1 MADSTLTDWA
11 NSDVAVDYATAE
23 GVYPGLAETI
33 QAFAWQTLRPAE
45 CAEHLDEFMTKAGR
59 PEGKS
64 LSAPEGE
71 DEWDVDADTEVEI
84 GDMVREEGPEFY
96 IRPSGDKYYPRPW
109 GDNLTDVQVAQKARE
124 MDHPLFLYGPP
135 GTGKTAMFEA
145 AFGDELTTILGTGD
159 TELSDL
165 MGSYIPDPSGNG
177 SFIWQDGPLV
187 KAAVEGRPVLIDEIG
202 VINPKV
208 LTGVYSLMDGRR
220 EYRVTANP
228 DRGVVKA
235 APGFFI
241 VAATNPNAI
250 GVNLSEA
257 LLSRFDL
264 QVEVTTDY
272 ALAQKL
278 GVDSKVVIISKSL
291 NSAMQNGGG
300 VSWAPQFRE
309 LMVYRD
315 LEKAFGRKF
324 AIENLI
330 ASAPEQDRD
339 QIGQDFSKMLGDT
352 YLPARI

>member
-1 MADSTLTDWA
+1 MSTLKEMA
-11 NSDVAVDYATAE
+11 QGDVAVDFGTAE
-23 GVYPGLAETI
+23 KLYPGMSEMV
-33 QAFAWQTLRPAE
+33 QAFAWQTLQPGL
-45 CAEHLDEFMTKAGR
+45 CAEALDTYMTKAGR

-71 DEWDVDADTEVEI
+71 DEWDVDADTEVDFEEET
-84 GDMVREEGPEFY
+84 REPSPEFY

-109 GDNLTDVQVAQKARE
+109 GDKLTDVQILQKARE
-124 MDHPLFLYGPP
+124 MDKPVFMYGLP
-135 GTGKTAMFEA
+135 GTGKTASVEA
-145 AFGDELTTILGTGD
+145 AYGDELTTILGTGD

-187 KAAVEGRPVLIDEIG
+187 RAAIAGTPVLIDEIG

-208 LTGVYSLMDGRR
+208 LTGVYSFMDGRR

-257 LLSRFDL
+257 LLSRFAL
-264 QVEVTTDY
+264 HVEVTTDY
-272 ALAQKL
+272 AMAEKL
-278 GVDSKVVIISKSL
+278 GVDGRVVRISKSL
-291 NSAMQNGGG
+291 NSAIINGGG

-309 LMVYRD
+309 LLVF
-315 LEKAFGRKF
+315 KALSETFGEKF

-339 QIGQDFSKMLGDT
+339 QIGQDFSKMIGQT
-352 YLPARI
+352 YLPARV

>member
-1 MADSTLTDWA
+1 MSVLSDWA
-11 NSDVAVDYATAE
+11 EGDVAVDHAAAE
-23 GVYPGLAETI
+23 KLYPGFAETI
-33 QAFAWQTLRPAE
+33 QAFAWQTLKPAD
-45 CAEHLDEFMTKAGR
+45 CAERLDEFMTKAGR

-71 DEWDVDADTEVEI
+71 DEWDVDADTEVELTEE
-84 GDMVREEGPEFY
+84 VREQGPEFY
-96 IRPSGDKYYPRPW
+96 IRPSGDKYYPRAW
-109 GDNLTDVQVAQKARE
+109 GDMLTDVQVLQKSRE
-124 MDHPLFLYGPP
+124 IDKPVFFYGPP
-135 GTGKTAMFEA
+135 GTGKTAAVEA

-187 KAAVEGRPVLIDEIG
+187 KAAVAGTPVLIDEIG

-208 LTGVYSLMDGRR
+208 LTGVYSFMDGRR

-257 LLSRFDL
+257 LLSRFAL

-272 ALAQKL
+272 ALAEKL
-278 GVDSKVVIISKSL
+278 GVDGKVVRISKSL
-291 NSAMQNGGG
+291 NNSMQNGGG

-309 LMVYRD
+309 LMVYKE
-315 LEKAFGRKF
+315 LEKTFGRKF

-339 QIGQDFSKMLGDT
+339 QIGEDFSKMLGTT
-352 YLPARI
+352 YLPARV